1 MNLINKIEQKK
12 INIVPYNLT
21 FASKRKIFYPKNYS
35 ELKNIFEYLK
45 KKIKKYLLS
54 RENVV
59 TVIKQT

>member
-35 ELKNIFEYLK
+35 QLKLFVNGQKLCG
-45 KKIKKYLLS
+45 
-54 RENVV
+54 
-59 TVIKQT
+59 

>member
-45 KKIKKYLLS
+45 KKK
-54 RENVV
+54 
-59 TVIKQT
+59 